1 MRHLLATAFSIF
13 ALKRSSSGS
22 FIRFITGIAWKNPGS
37 SVSSNQLLPSA
48 AAGEQDLPRVHVALV
63 GDGCNDTIAS
73 TNDAVE
79 FGVGHLGKD
88 IACHILVHDICDEN
102 KLQ

>member
-1 MRHLLATAFSIF
+1 MEE
-13 ALKRSSSGS
+13 
-22 FIRFITGIAWKNPGS
+22 PGQLRLFY
-37 SVSSNQLLPSA
+37 QLLPSA
-48 AAGEQDLPRVHVALV
+48 AAGEQELPRVHVALV

-88 IACHILVHDICDEN
+88 IACHILVHDIPFSC
-102 KLQ
+102 